1 MSTHRHHK
9 HEEHPR
15 RDEASFHDHF
25 GSGAAGLPSGPFV
38 EAYRIAGYQDGLVGA
53 SPAAIRLRR

>member
-15 RDEASFHDHF
+15 RDAASFHDHF
-25 GSGAAGLPSGPFV
+25 GLYTRSSGHDPLAALTVTTAP
-38 EAYRIAGYQDGLVGA
+38 
-53 SPAAIRLRR
+53 